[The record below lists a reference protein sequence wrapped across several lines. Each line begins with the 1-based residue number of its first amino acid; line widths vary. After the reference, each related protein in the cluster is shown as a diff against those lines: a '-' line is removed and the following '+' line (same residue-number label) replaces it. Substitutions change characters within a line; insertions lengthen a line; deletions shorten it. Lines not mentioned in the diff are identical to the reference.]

1 MSPDIKQNLARIGK
15 RNQNLA
21 LELSRLPELSIFKTK
36 GSRMALE
43 NLLLIYDFSPDRFN
57 TLFDAMD
64 AEGLKASRKY
74 CTPLQGLFWMIQD
87 GKLARVGA
95 FLGLRVTCNVGIGCR
110 PELEGMAQDLVP
122 AYNLSRILDEAWSG
136 EAESKLSMNIG
147 DIIDKIQTRSGAEEY
162 AFLKGRRS
170 TQQLVGYVMD
180 DYIKQKE
187 MFDAQDWETIQSALD
202 ESRWKNF
209 FTVADRLNSPEVI
222 NYYINR
228 YFFFRKTPS
237 SGVYFTFLDK
247 KAQCTDAAYFTV
259 FMLDRA
265 GYKTFIR
272 SVKWDDNPWDGL
284 HTGAGI
290 IMNNGS
296 YLLVSNYTGINAISG
311 PFKQVSAMDRKITG
325 NRVIIHS
332 QWGAYYPPRYY

>member
-1 MSPDIKQNLARIGK
+1 MSPTIKQSLTRIGEM
-15 RNQNLA
+15 NQNLA
-21 LELSRLPELSIFKTK
+21 SELRRLPELSVFETED
-36 GSRMALE
+36 SRMALE
-43 NLLLIYDFSPDRFN
+43 NLRRIYEFSPGRFN
-57 TLFDAMD
+57 TLFNLMD
-64 AEGLKASRKY
+64 AEGLKGSRKY

-87 GKLARVGA
+87 GKLDRTVAL
-95 FLGLRVTCNVGIGCR
+95 LGLRITCNEGIDYR
-110 PELEGMAQDLVP
+110 PKLEAMPNDLVP
-122 AYNLSRILDEAWSG
+122 EYRLSSILDEAWNG
-136 EAESKLSMNIG
+136 EAESKLSVNIQE
-147 DIIDKIQTRSGAEEY
+147 IIDKIQTRSGVEEY
-162 AFLKGRRS
+162 ALLKGRHS

-180 DYIKQKE
+180 DYIKKKE
-187 MFDAQDWETIQSALD
+187 MFDTQDWPTIQGALD
-202 ESRWKNF
+202 QSRWKKF
-209 FTVADRLNSPEVI
+209 STVADRLNSPEVI

-237 SGVYFTFLDK
+237 SGVYFTFLDR

-272 SVKWDDNPWDGL
+272 SVKWDENPWDGL

-290 IMNNGS
+290 ILNNGS

-311 PFKQVSAMDRKITG
+311 PFEQVSAMDRKITG
-325 NRVIIHS
+325 NRGIIHS